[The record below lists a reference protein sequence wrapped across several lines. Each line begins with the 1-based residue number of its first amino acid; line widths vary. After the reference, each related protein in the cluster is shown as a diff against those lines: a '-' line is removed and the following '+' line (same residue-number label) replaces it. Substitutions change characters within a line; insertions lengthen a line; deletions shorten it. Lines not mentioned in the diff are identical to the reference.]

1 MTVVIKVG
9 GSILGEGVS
18 PSILSD
24 IKNIVSNN
32 KVIIVHGGGKE
43 VTKMSERLGKPQEFI
58 VSPKGIRSRY
68 TDKETSLIYTMVMT
82 GKINKEIV
90 VALQKE
96 GINAVGISG
105 VDGSVLQAQRKKRLV
120 IVDEEKR
127 KRAID
132 GGYTGKITDVNVN
145 ILNLLLDSG
154 ITPIISPVAISEEH
168 ECLNVDGDRAASAIA
183 GRIKSDSVLFL
194 TDVPGI
200 LLNKKVI
207 KNIKVSEAK
216 KMMPEI
222 GHGME
227 KKVIA
232 AIESINMGTNEALI
246 SSGLINNPISSAL
259 NHEGCTVIVND

>member
-120 IVDEEKR
+120 NMDEEKR
-127 KRAID
+127 
-132 GGYTGKITDVNVN
+132 
-145 ILNLLLDSG
+145 
-154 ITPIISPVAISEEH
+154 
-168 ECLNVDGDRAASAIA
+168 
-183 GRIKSDSVLFL
+183 
-194 TDVPGI
+194 
-200 LLNKKVI
+200 
-207 KNIKVSEAK
+207 
-216 KMMPEI
+216 
-222 GHGME
+222 
-227 KKVIA
+227 
-232 AIESINMGTNEALI
+232 
-246 SSGLINNPISSAL
+246 
-259 NHEGCTVIVND
+259 